1 MDIQPWLVVMY
12 CIGGFFFLHKLF
24 LTVCTGWSCISKEKE
39 RTTIFHK
46 VTIMGELSQEGTVY
60 KKQKSGRMHFIY
72 HVDIKVVGGKLIN
85 CVVIKPEN

>member
-1 MDIQPWLVVMY
+1 
-12 CIGGFFFLHKLF
+12 
-24 LTVCTGWSCISKEKE
+24 
-39 RTTIFHK
+39 
-46 VTIMGELSQEGTVY
+46 MGELSQEGTVY